1 MTKNGKKGLGAIFGG
16 SFLKL
21 RVEMPF
27 HGLEMKNIHKKLV
40 KTHVYRKLKISVFS
54 IAPARLKNHC
64 FLCVYLCVC
73 LGRNHNL
80 S

>member
-40 KTHVYRKLKISVFS
+40 KTHVYRKLKASVFE
-54 IAPARLKNHC
+54 IKEAQNGPDRLFPLALKT
-64 FLCVYLCVC
+64 
-73 LGRNHNL
+73 RE
-80 S
+80 SAI